1 MAQRGLRLAVI
12 TIMVILCLGAEA
24 APISVDFSAFEAT
37 FSQDQ
42 RLRLTLKCTG
52 GSGVFQF
59 EFKNI
64 PSDWKTVGNSIII

>member
-1 MAQRGLRLAVI
+1 MIFV
-12 TIMVILCLGAEA
+12 MVMLYIGAKA

-42 RLRLTLKCTG
+42 RLKLTLKCTG